1 MITVGDLMTR
11 DLVTLAEDHDLA
23 LADNLL
29 RLGRIRHLPVVREE
43 ALVGLVTHLDLVRA
57 LANRTRPAA
66 RSILARDIMVR
77 EVVTATPELSVG
89 TAARRM
95 LEHRIGCLPVVEGRG
110 RLVGI
115 LTDADILRHTATIL

>member
-43 ALVGLVTHLDLVRA
+43 VLVGLVTHLDLVRA
-57 LANRTRPAA
+57 LANRTRHAA

-95 LEHRIGCLPVVEGRG
+95 LEHRIGCLPVVEGQG

-115 LTDADILRHTATIL
+115 LTDADILRHTATVL